1 MSLVD
6 IRIDI
11 RGLEEL
17 QRKLKRFP
25 EEIERIRREIFAK
38 YARQIEEEAKEAC
51 PTKELKESI
60 KVEFLPNG
68 DFRVSCSSEA
78 KPYVEPIIKRK
89 TEEMYSE
96 IERRIRDAWQT

>member
-1 MSLVD
+1 LVD

-38 YARQIEEEAKEAC
+38 YARKIEQEAKEAC
-51 PTKELKESI
+51 PTKELKESV
-60 KVEFLPNG
+60 KVEFLPNEN
-68 DFRVSCSSEA
+68 FRVNYDSEA
-78 KPYVEPIIKRK
+78 KPYVEPVIKRN
-89 TEEMYSE
+89 TEEMHRE
-96 IERRIRDAWQT
+96 IERRMGDAWRT